1 MVRVL
6 PVRCAC
12 PVRVY
17 ICSSFPFLP
26 CRAYQF
32 LQEHADEFVES
43 VTLAA
48 CRLARHRKS
57 KTLDARD
64 VALHLSR
71 SWSLRVP
78 GYGDDPRPAG
88 RGGSGAGGGLG
99 GLAAAGGG
107 AAGGGGRGAGGG
119 AGGHTVEGV
128 AAGHAA
134 RLAAVAKAAAA
145 ASKGG
150 VGGAG
155 GGK

>member
-1 MVRVL
+1 MAAPGGAKETLDADVEE
-6 PVRCAC
+6 
-12 PVRVY
+12 
-17 ICSSFPFLP
+17 
-26 CRAYQF
+26 F

-88 RGGSGAGGGLG
+88 RGAGAAGGGLG
-99 GLAAAGGG
+99 SLAATGAGGG
-107 AAGGGGRGAGGG
+107 AAGRGAGGG
-119 AGGHTVEGV
+119 LAGGLTVEGV

-134 RLAAVAKAAAA
+134 RLAAVAKAAATA
-145 ASKGG
+145 NKGG

>member
-1 MVRVL
+1 MAAPGSAKGGVPRSFVSPESRELL
-6 PVRCAC
+6 P
-12 PVRVY
+12 
-17 ICSSFPFLP
+17 
-26 CRAYQF
+26 RAKLIELLQEVAPGETLDADVEEF

-107 AAGGGGRGAGGG
+107 
-119 AGGHTVEGV
+119 
-128 AAGHAA
+128 
-134 RLAAVAKAAAA
+134 
-145 ASKGG
+145 
-150 VGGAG
+150 
-155 GGK
+155 